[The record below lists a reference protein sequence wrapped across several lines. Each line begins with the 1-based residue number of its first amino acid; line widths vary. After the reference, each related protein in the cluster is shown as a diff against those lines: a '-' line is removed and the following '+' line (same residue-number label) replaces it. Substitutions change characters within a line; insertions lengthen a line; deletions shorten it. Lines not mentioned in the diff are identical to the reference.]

1 MVRDFAASWGILRP
15 FFKSLSSTARGS
27 SVRGTRND
35 LPEAT
40 DPLLDRVV
48 PALVIAFLLIS
59 AYSML
64 TQYTTGRRDM
74 LASSE
79 QSLSVAAQMFVAEA
93 AMRHHTGSEA
103 ADAVAT
109 VPTSANLPGRA
120 FLVVNRDGHVLRS
133 SRPEISHG
141 RTTHSLF
148 ALGEDILNPRF
159 HASMRRVILAD
170 NRLASLV
177 TNELVNGQ
185 ILVAYQPVEE
195 GLSNWQHH
203 VSVTAALLLSFGAVT
218 IAFSLAF
225 YKQRSRA
232 CETEQSA
239 QRLFNRFEVALDRGN
254 VGLWDCRLGAS
265 HLWLSNSMFRL
276 LGLEPRERMVSRAG
290 IEALIH
296 PDDLS
301 PLDVVEKNAA
311 QAGEIDHIFRMQN
324 AKGQW
329 VWLHMRAA
337 RLAETGSQ
345 PQRLLGVVM
354 DVTAEREAA
363 AESERAEMRL
373 RDAIESI
380 SEAFVLW
387 DENNQ
392 LVLCNSKYRSFHQLS
407 EHATR
412 RGTRYQNVMAEAH
425 EPRIVIEIDHESD
438 TDNKSC
444 AYEAQFED
452 GRWLLISERPTRAGG
467 FVSVGT
473 DITARKEQEDRLL
486 ENERQLRITIADL
499 ASSREALRKQAQE
512 LSELANLYRDQKA
525 EVLSATRLKA
535 EFLANM
541 NHEIR
546 TPLNAI
552 LGFAEVIENEVLGP
566 VACAKYRDYA
576 AHIRVSGGN
585 LLTII
590 DDILEMAHIEAGR
603 VTIRRSSNA
612 IGDILED
619 AATAVALDAA
629 TKHVL
634 LEVDPLSTATEG
646 QLAVEIDT
654 RATTQALI
662 HLARNAIRLS
672 PAHGTVTMR
681 ARSQGDSMNIFI
693 SDRGCHLSESDIGT
707 LSTPFGHIDGMLHD
721 GCKGSGLSVAIAR
734 GLIELQGGTLR
745 IRSHPRLGA
754 ITMVHL
760 PKTPRARQLD
770 LPMA

>member
-1 MVRDFAASWGILRP
+1 M
-15 FFKSLSSTARGS
+15 
-27 SVRGTRND
+27 
-35 LPEAT
+35 PEAT
-40 DPLLDRVV
+40 DPLLDRIV
-48 PALVIAFLLIS
+48 PALVVTFLVIAGF
-59 AYSML
+59 SML
-64 TQYTTGRRDM
+64 AQYTTSRRDM

-79 QSLSVAAQMFVAEA
+79 QALSVAAQMFVSEA
-93 AMRHHTGSEA
+93 AVRHHTGADA
-103 ADAVAT
+103 ADAVLA
-109 VPTSANLPGRA
+109 VPPGADLPGRA
-120 FLVVNRDGHVLRS
+120 FLIADSQGRVYRS
-133 SRPEISHG
+133 SRPDITFG
-141 RTTHSLF
+141 RPVASLF
-148 ALGEDILNPRF
+148 DGKEDVLSARALG
-159 HASMRRVILAD
+159 AMRHVTLAD
-170 NRLASLV
+170 GRLASLI
-177 TNELVNGQ
+177 TREILTGQ
-185 ILVAYQPVEE
+185 TLIAYQPVEDE
-195 GLSNWQHH
+195 LTNWQHH
-203 VSVTAALLLSFGAVT
+203 ASVITALLLAFGAVT
-218 IAFSLAF
+218 IAFCLAF

-232 CETEQSA
+232 RDTEQSA

-254 VGLWDCRLGAS
+254 VGLWDCRVGAS

-276 LGLEPRERMVSRAG
+276 LGLEPRERMVSRSG

-301 PLDVVEKNAA
+301 PLEVVERSAV
-311 QAGEIDHIFRMQN
+311 QAGEIDHIFRMQHVN
-324 AKGQW
+324 GEW

-337 RLAETGSQ
+337 RLAEGSRQ
-345 PQRLLGVVM
+345 PHRLLGVVM

-392 LVLCNSKYRSFHQLS
+392 LVLCNSKYRSFHRLS
-407 EHATR
+407 DKATR
-412 RGTRYQNVMAEAH
+412 RGMRYQNVMSEAQ
-425 EPRIVIEIDHESD
+425 EPRIVIEIDHDSGSA
-438 TDNKSC
+438 NKSC

-452 GRWLLISERPTRAGG
+452 GRWLLISERPTSAGG
-467 FVSVGT
+467 YVSVGT
-473 DITARKEQEDRLL
+473 DITARKAQEDHLL

-499 ASSREALRKQAQE
+499 AASREALRKQAQE
-512 LSELANLYRDQKA
+512 LAELANLYRDQKA
-525 EVLSATRLKA
+525 EVLSATKLKA

-566 VACAKYRDYA
+566 VTCAKYRDYA

-603 VTIRRSSNA
+603 VTIERSSNA
-612 IGDILED
+612 IGEILED

-629 TKHVL
+629 TKHVR
-634 LEVDPLSTATEG
+634 LEIDPTLAEPAGLVAVD
-646 QLAVEIDT
+646 IDT

-672 PAHGTVTMR
+672 PMHGTVTMR
-681 ARSQGDSMNIFI
+681 ARRQGDYINVFI

-707 LSTPFGHIDGMLHD
+707 LTKPFGHIDGMLHD

-734 GLIELQGGTLR
+734 SLIELQGGTLR
-745 IRSHPRLGA
+745 IRSTPQLGA
-754 ITMVHL
+754 LTMVHL
-760 PKTPRARQLD
+760 PIVQRPRQLD